1 MLDDTLK
8 VQKKTFIIGGNFQNL
23 SQILSQVQS
32 KPSQFTI
39 IFGDTGN
46 IEEILKKIIIFSD
59 TGNIEKILKKITQ
72 TSNVSRV
79 QIVREY
85 DINDFKGLEELFK
98 HDFTEIEEIIIK
110 PKENIK
116 DVKSF
121 EKELKSISKDIF
133 VNEKLAVV
141 KSKIYDSSSLK
152 SIISKLSEISKK
164 YTKELNK
171 IIAICNCIVA
181 PNFTYCEC
189 IIIITS

>member
-1 MLDDTLK
+1 MISLILLLLDDTLK
-8 VQKKTFIIGGNFQNL
+8 IQKKTFIIEGNFQNL
-23 SQILSQVQS
+23 SQILSQIQS
-32 KPSQFTI
+32 QPSQFT
-39 IFGDTGN
+39 
-46 IEEILKKIIIFSD
+46 IIFSD
-59 TGNIEKILKKITQ
+59 TGNIEEILKKITQ

-85 DINDFKGLEELFK
+85 DINDLKGLEELFK

-133 VNEKLAVV
+133 VNEKLAIVR
-141 KSKIYDSSSLK
+141 SKIYDSSSLK
-152 SIISKLSEISKK
+152 NIISKLSKISEK
-164 YTKELNK
+164 YTLNRVRV
-171 IIAICNCIVA
+171 ICSCIVT
-181 PNFTYCEC
+181 PGFTYCEC

>member
-1 MLDDTLK
+1 MMISLILLLLDDTLK
-8 VQKKTFIIGGNFQNL
+8 IQKKTFIIGGNFQNL
-23 SQILSQVQS
+23 SQILSQIQS
-32 KPSQFTI
+32 KPSQFT
-39 IFGDTGN
+39 
-46 IEEILKKIIIFSD
+46 IIFSD

-98 HDFTEIEEIIIK
+98 YDFTEIEEIIIK

-152 SIISKLSEISKK
+152 SIISRLSEISKK

-181 PNFTYCEC
+181 PNFTYCKC

>member
-1 MLDDTLK
+1 
-8 VQKKTFIIGGNFQNL
+8 
-23 SQILSQVQS
+23 
-32 KPSQFTI
+32 
-39 IFGDTGN
+39 
-46 IEEILKKIIIFSD
+46 
-59 TGNIEKILKKITQ
+59 
-72 TSNVSRV
+72 
-79 QIVREY
+79 
-85 DINDFKGLEELFK
+85 LEELFK

-116 DVKSF
+116 DVKIF

-141 KSKIYDSSSLK
+141 GSKIYDSSSLK
-152 SIISKLSEISKK
+152 NIISKLSEISKK

-171 IIAICNCIVA
+171 IIAICNCIVT